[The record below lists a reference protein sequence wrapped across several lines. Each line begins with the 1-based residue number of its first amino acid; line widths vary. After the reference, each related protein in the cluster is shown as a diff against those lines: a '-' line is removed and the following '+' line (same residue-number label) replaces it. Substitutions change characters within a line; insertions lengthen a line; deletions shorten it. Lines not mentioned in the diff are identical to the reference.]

1 MSVRELRHEKEKK
14 KIERNIEFLKKR
26 YNFREDK
33 RRTTSK
39 IKVGH
44 VEGKRRKLI
53 YRNVYQFT

>member
-1 MSVRELRHEKEKK
+1 MRREKEKK

-33 RRTTSK
+33 RRTTTK